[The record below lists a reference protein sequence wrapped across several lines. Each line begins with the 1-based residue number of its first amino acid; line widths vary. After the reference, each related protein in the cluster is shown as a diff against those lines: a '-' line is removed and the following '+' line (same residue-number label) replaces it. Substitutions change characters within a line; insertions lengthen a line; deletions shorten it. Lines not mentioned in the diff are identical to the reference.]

1 MKETQ
6 RRREREKEGDVV
18 EVTPNDSISVGLEH
32 FSTPLIALNLC
43 FD

>member
-1 MKETQ
+1 MKTERDTQ
-6 RRREREKEGDVV
+6 KEKEGDVV

>member
-1 MKETQ
+1 M
-6 RRREREKEGDVV
+6 GDVL

-32 FSTPLIALNLC
+32 VSTPLIAFNLC